1 MVQLQNDIG
10 TIRGHALGQID
21 SQKDAKTRLDKNC
34 KELMAL
40 KNFKTLE
47 DLQKHV
53 LSILPEDQQKK
64 YLANINTLKNLDEN
78 LDTALMYNGLFI
90 ATAGGL
96 SLAFDRRV

>member
-1 MVQLQNDIG
+1 M
-10 TIRGHALGQID
+10 
-21 SQKDAKTRLDKNC
+21 AK
-34 KELMAL
+34 